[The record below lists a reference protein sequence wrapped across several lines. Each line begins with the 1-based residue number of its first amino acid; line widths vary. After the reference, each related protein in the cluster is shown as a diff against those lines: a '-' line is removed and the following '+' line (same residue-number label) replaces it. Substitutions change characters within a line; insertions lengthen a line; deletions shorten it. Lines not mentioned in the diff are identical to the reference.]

1 MTVGT
6 VTAQIA
12 RRICDSENVGYSQ
25 PDRRTWYANADSN
38 GHVSTPQNADCS
50 SLVAGSISYGLHHT
64 YNVPWGHPALI
75 EINDVW
81 TGNLRPGMESH
92 GFNEVHWAD
101 ENLTPDGGFRTGD
114 IILSAANEGGVGH
127 TVVVVEDGSDPLVSE
142 AWLAEDG
149 SIDGYLG
156 DQTGQET
163 RTVRYSSHP
172 HTRAGRW
179 TSCHRFDEGKFFQQW
194 PQFRRSSGQIPAA
207 APARPAAQPVAQS
220 GPAHAHG
227 IDISSHQAGLN
238 VAALWADFVI
248 VKATEDDD
256 YVNPYMVSQANAT
269 LGASKRLGF
278 YHFARPGDAAAQAR
292 YFVSAVG
299 ALRSRATLWL
309 DWEANAVPQGP
320 GWAKTFL
327 DTVKSLT
334 GATPGIYMNGSAVN
348 GYDWS
353 AVAREYPLWYAGGPN
368 YSDYGSSY
376 SDPAV
381 PNVSYWGQPL
391 IHQYTED
398 GRLPGYSGTLDLNRC
413 RDRAALDRMIGGGA
427 PATASSP
434 APSGEAQ
441 LVVDGD
447 YGAATIGRLKSV
459 MGAVGYA
466 EVYAVANLRRFLNKA
481 VPPATTR
488 QLTGMDR
495 LPEDRGWDAPMVKVF
510 QYLVL
515 AWNKPGVPAGWD
527 FGDWVDGDL
536 GEATVKAL
544 QMALNASKTNSFRL
558 W

>member
-1 MTVGT
+1 MTVQS
-6 VTAQIA
+6 VAAAIA

-25 PDRRTWYANADSN
+25 PERRSWYANADWA
-38 GHVSTPQNADCS
+38 GHVSSPQNADCS
-50 SLVAGSISYGLHHT
+50 SLVCGAICYGLHDT
-64 YNVPWGHPALI
+64 YGVPWGHPALP
-75 EINDVW
+75 EINDHW
-81 TGNLRPGMESH
+81 TGNMRPGLEAR
-92 GFNEVHWAD
+92 GFNEVQWNDAD
-101 ENLTPDGGFRTGD
+101 LTPAGGFRVGD
-114 IILSAANEGGVGH
+114 VILSAANEGGVGH
-127 TVVVVEDGSDPLVSE
+127 VVIAVEDGGDPLVSE
-142 AWLAEDG
+142 AWIAEDG
-149 SIDGYLG
+149 SIDGYAG
-156 DQTGQET
+156 DTTGQET
-163 RTVRYSSHP
+163 RTVRYSTHP
-172 HTRAGRW
+172 HTRNGAW
-179 TSCHRFDEGKFFQQW
+179 TSCHRFSDQKFLSQW
-194 PQFRRSSGQIPAA
+194 PSFAPKRGGQIKPAA
-207 APARPAAQPVAQS
+207 TAAARPAPSPSVPQ
-220 GPAHAHG
+220 HAHG

-238 VAALWADFVI
+238 VGAIWADFVI

-256 YVNPYMVSQANAT
+256 YVNPYMVAQANAT

-299 ALRSRATLWL
+299 ALRAKATLWL
-309 DWEANAVPQGP
+309 DWEANAVAQGP
-320 GWAKTFL
+320 GWAKQFL

-334 GATPGIYMNGSAVN
+334 GSTPGIYMNGSAVN

-527 FGDWVDGDL
+527 FGDWVDGDF